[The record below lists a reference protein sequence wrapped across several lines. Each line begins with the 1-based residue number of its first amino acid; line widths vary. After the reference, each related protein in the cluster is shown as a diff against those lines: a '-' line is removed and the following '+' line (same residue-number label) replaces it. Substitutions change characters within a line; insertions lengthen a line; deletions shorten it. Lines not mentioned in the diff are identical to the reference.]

1 MAEDLGVEGLVMDR
15 DQESKIQ
22 NETKYYVDKGFC
34 ESVKELDDGKRK
46 TGSMISQKDDWFKE
60 VNHQINDTNKVNA
73 LLPIQDVKINLSNQK
88 LLKASEDLCKHTQ

>member
-34 ESVKELDDGKRK
+34 DGKRK